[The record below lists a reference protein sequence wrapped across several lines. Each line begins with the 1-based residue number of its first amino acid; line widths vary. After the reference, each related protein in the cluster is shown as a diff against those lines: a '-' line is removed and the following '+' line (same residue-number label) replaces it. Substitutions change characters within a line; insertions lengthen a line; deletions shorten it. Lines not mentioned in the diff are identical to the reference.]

1 MQNRSSSLIR
11 SLRIPIVC
19 LVLFFGCLLFR
30 RFVQDAGS
38 AGNLSAPTLAV
49 ETTVLT
55 DPKYVR
61 EDGSI
66 SYVRAFND
74 HGLANIDIQ
83 ENACVDVMRAMGP
96 RDSPAEWALAWQALV
111 HGRVPLPNGPFF

>member
-19 LVLFFGCLLFR
+19 LVLFFGCVIFW

-55 DPKYVR
+55 DSKYVR
-61 EDGSI
+61 VDGSI

-74 HGLANIDIQ
+74 QGLANIDMQ
-83 ENACVDVMRAMGP
+83 ENACVDFMRAMGP
-96 RDSPAEWALAWQALV
+96 RDSPAEWALVWQALV
-111 HGRVPLPNGPFF
+111 HGGEFC